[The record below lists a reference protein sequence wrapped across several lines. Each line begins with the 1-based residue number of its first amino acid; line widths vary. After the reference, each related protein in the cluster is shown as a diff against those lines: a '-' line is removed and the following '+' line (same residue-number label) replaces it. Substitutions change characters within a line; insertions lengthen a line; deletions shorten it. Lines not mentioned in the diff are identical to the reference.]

1 MDGLHEHPARV
12 QVSATKK
19 PLHFYVE
26 LAKRFLQEHG
36 QVQLSAI
43 GLAIPMMVNL
53 AEILKGNRWATEIKI
68 STGLYQAPG
77 EPELPVNGLPKA
89 KMEIVLSK
97 SVYFDDIMAGR
108 VPPMSETLQQPP
120 QGNLSMRTGDP
131 PPPAAGAPPRGG
143 LPARAGGP
151 TTDVAPLLGGLPLQ
165 AGGSPSGP
173 SCAAVPP
180 Y

>member
-1 MDGLHEHPARV
+1 MDDQQEHPARV

-53 AEILKGNRWATEIKI
+53 AEILKANRWATEIKI
-68 STGLYQAPG
+68 RTGLYQLPG
-77 EPELPVNGLPKA
+77 EPELPASGLPKA

-97 SVYFDDIMAGR
+97 SAEFDDIMAG
-108 VPPMSETLQQPP
+108 PPA
-120 QGNLSMRTGDP
+120 P
-131 PPPAAGAPPRGG
+131 PPRRTRDPTRRGVLRRGASHRCPCDHCLARNFRQADTWQHFSFGSFRTLPAAKPEHCTWSCSLG
-143 LPARAGGP
+143 L
-151 TTDVAPLLGGLPLQ
+151 L
-165 AGGSPSGP
+165 
-173 SCAAVPP
+173 
-180 Y
+180 